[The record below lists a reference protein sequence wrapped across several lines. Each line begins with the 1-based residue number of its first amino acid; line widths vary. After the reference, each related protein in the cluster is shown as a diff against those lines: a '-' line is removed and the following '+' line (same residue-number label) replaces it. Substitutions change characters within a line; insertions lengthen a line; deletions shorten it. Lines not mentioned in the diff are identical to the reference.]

1 MLQIRQYSGYCLD
14 MIVVDI
20 GANVGDLGKDL
31 VTKSQ
36 DIKYLAIEPN
46 QVICGSSLESL
57 KRKYPESFD
66 YRIVAV
72 SDKDG
77 EGVLHSPRTLNGQV
91 GSLLKIN
98 QSGDWQENVRSSF
111 NVPAD
116 ENSIVVST
124 VSVPT
129 LIKDHEIARID
140 FLKIDTQGT
149 DLQILEDFLKSCDV
163 RVAVVEIEVTA
174 NAEDSHYVGSRNSM
188 SNFFALVDFHG
199 FKVVRMMPASGDCTE
214 YNVFI
219 AKTYSDFAQ
228 VDAHLDFKSLRIF
241 SRFWTVLGIGNQMG
255 PRQTDLHLSLLK
267 KLFGSFRHPV
277 SSYNSLVIKL
287 TS

>member
-1 MLQIRQYSGYCLD
+1 

-46 QVICGSSLESL
+46 HSICGASLESL
-57 KRKYPESFD
+57 KREYPESFD

-77 EGVLHSPRTLNGQV
+77 DGVLHSSQSLNGQV
-91 GSLLKIN
+91 GSLLEIN

-111 NVPAD
+111 NVPP
-116 ENSIVVST
+116 EERSIVVNT

-129 LIKDHEIARID
+129 LIKDHGITCID

-149 DLQILEDFLKSCDV
+149 DLQILENFLESSDV

-174 NAEDSHYVGSRNSM
+174 NAQDSHYVGSKNSM
-188 SNFFALVDFHG
+188 SNFFELVNLHG

-214 YNVFI
+214 YNIFI
-219 AKTYSDFAQ
+219 AKTYSDYAR

-255 PRQTDLHLSLLK
+255 PGQKDLHLSLFK
-267 KLFGSFRHPV
+267 KLLGSVRHPA
-277 SSYNSLVIKL
+277 SSYKSLLIKL

>member
-1 MLQIRQYSGYCLD
+1 MLQIRHYSGYCLD

-46 QVICGSSLESL
+46 QIICGPSLESL

-77 EGVLHSPRTLNGQV
+77 EGVLHSPRSLNGQV

-111 NVPAD
+111 NVPAG
-116 ENSIVVST
+116 ESAIVVST

-129 LIKDHEIARID
+129 LIKDHAIARID

-149 DLQILEDFLKSCDV
+149 DLQILEGFLKSCDV

-174 NAEDSHYVGSRNSM
+174 NAEDSHYEGSKNSM

-228 VDAHLDFKSLRIF
+228 VDAHLDFRSLRIF

-277 SSYNSLVIKL
+277 SSYKSLVIKL

>member
-1 MLQIRQYSGYCLD
+1 MLQIRQYSGYCSD

-31 VTKSQ
+31 VTKFQ
-36 DIKYLAIEPN
+36 GIKYLAIEPN
-46 QVICGSSLESL
+46 QIICGPSLEGL

-66 YRIVAV
+66 YRLVAV

-77 EGVLHSPRTLNGQV
+77 EGVLHSPRSLNGQV

-98 QSGDWQENVRSSF
+98 QTGDWQENVRSSF
-111 NVPAD
+111 NEPAD
-116 ENSIVVST
+116 ESSIVVST
-124 VSVPT
+124 VSVST
-129 LIKDHEIARID
+129 LINDHQITRID

-149 DLQILEDFLKSCDV
+149 DLRILEDFLKNCDV

-174 NAEDSHYVGSRNSM
+174 NAEDSHYVGSENSM

-199 FKVVRMMPASGDCTE
+199 FNVVRMMPASGDCTE

-267 KLFGSFRHPV
+267 KLFGSFRHPA
-277 SSYNSLVIKL
+277 SSYKSLVIKL